1 MQRLLTTGKEASIR
15 GSSTAH
21 LVPPPLQKT
30 GLSEEV
36 SLLTVKVSVLKLPHP
51 VLSILGFMCPQLTWS
66 LLSLLSVLMQSQLQS
81 QLLQTRRRSPR
92 PLPRQ
97 VQRGRL
103 SRPPSLRW
111 TWRLGWMYRVLT
123 RPSSRQLQRRSRL
136 PTMRDLADEELQG

>member
-30 GLSEEV
+30 ELSEEV
-36 SLLTVKVSVLKLPHP
+36 SLLTVKVSVVKLCHR

-66 LLSLLSVLMQSQLQS
+66 LLSMLSLLMQSQLQS

-103 SRPPSLRW
+103 SRPPSLIW

-136 PTMRDLADEELQG
+136 LTMRDPADEEL

>member
-1 MQRLLTTGKEASIR
+1 MQRLLNTGKEASIS
-15 GSSTAH
+15 GSSIAH
-21 LVPPPLQKT
+21 SVPPPLQKT

-36 SLLTVKVSVLKLPHP
+36 SVLTVKVSVLKLPHP
-51 VLSILGFMCPQLTWS
+51 VLSILRFMRPQLTWN
-66 LLSLLSVLMQSQLQS
+66 LLPMLSVLMQSQLQS
-81 QLLQTRRRSPR
+81 QLLRTRRQSPI

-123 RPSSRQLQRRSRL
+123 RPSGRQFKCTLRL
-136 PTMRDLADEELQG
+136 PTMRLLADEEL

>member
-36 SLLTVKVSVLKLPHP
+36 SLLTVKVSVVKLCHR

-66 LLSLLSVLMQSQLQS
+66 PLSMLSVLMQSQLQS
-81 QLLQTRRRSPR
+81 QLLRTRRRSPR

-103 SRPPSLRW
+103 SRPPSLIW

-123 RPSSRQLQRRSRL
+123 RPSNRQLQRRSRL
-136 PTMRDLADEELQG
+136 PTMRDPADEEL